1 MAKYGLIGEK
11 LSHSFS
17 KGIHE
22 QFGYYQYDLLPM
34 SIDELDTFMTEKK
47 FNAVNVTIPYK
58 QTVIPYCDF
67 LDESVQK
74 IGAANTI
81 VNKDG
86 KLTAYNT
93 DYYGF
98 IYSLKINE
106 ISLKDK
112 VVMILG
118 TGGTSKTIQAVCES
132 LEVKKVHIVSRTS
145 KNEFI
150 DYDTAIKQKDV
161 EVIINATPSG
171 MYPHNEECPIDIAN
185 YPHLEAVVDVI
196 YNPLK
201 TNLILDAEKQAIK
214 TANGLLMLVAQAKF
228 AADKFLDK
236 VLDDNLILPIYQN
249 MLKDYQNIVLIG
261 MPSSGKSTIA
271 LALSKI
277 FNKQFVDI
285 DEVIETNA
293 KQSIPEIFSEQGE
306 PYFRSL
312 EHEAVLSTSK
322 QTNLVI
328 ATGGGSILNPA
339 NVRALKQNGILFY
352 INRDIDQLETRGH
365 RPLSKD
371 KEALKAMYE
380 KRYPLY
386 IQAAHFV
393 IENNQEIESAI
404 DQIKEKFNEI
414 FSH

>member
-34 SIDELDTFMTEKK
+34 SVEELDVFLKDK
-47 FNAVNVTIPYK
+47 NFNAVNVTIPYK
-58 QTVIPYCDF
+58 QTVIPYCDE
-67 LDESVQK
+67 LDKSVTK

-81 VNKDG
+81 VNNNG

-98 IYSLKINE
+98 IYSLKINN

-118 TGGTSKTIQAVCES
+118 TGGTSKTIKAVCDHSEA
-132 LEVKKVHIVSRTS
+132 KKIIIVSRHAHDDI
-145 KNEFI
+145 I
-150 DYDTAIKQKDV
+150 DYEMALKQSDV
-161 EVIINATPSG
+161 QVIINATPSG
-171 MYPHNEECPIDIAN
+171 MYPHNEACPIDLS
-185 YPHLEAVVDVI
+185 YFTSCEAVVDVI

-201 TNLILDAEKQAIK
+201 TQLLIDAEKMGVK

-249 MLKDYQNIVLIG
+249 LLKDYTNIVLIG
-261 MPSSGKSTIA
+261 MPSSGKST
-271 LALSKI
+271 LGEALSKE
-277 FNKQFVDI
+277 FNKQLIDI
-285 DEVIETNA
+285 DTVIEENA
-293 KQSIPEIFSEQGE
+293 QKSIPEIFAEYGE
-306 PYFRSL
+306 PYFRQL
-312 EHEAVLSTSK
+312 EHEAVLSTAK
-322 QTNLVI
+322 NTHLVI

-339 NVRALKQNGILFY
+339 NVRALQQNGILFF
-352 INRDIDQLETRGH
+352 IDRDIEQLETRGH

-371 KEALKAMYE
+371 KATLQTMYE

-386 IQAAHFV
+386 IQAAHV
-393 IENNQEIESAI
+393 HIKNNDELESAI
-404 DQIKEKFNEI
+404 AQIKEKFNEI
-414 FSH
+414 FNH

>member
-22 QFGYYQYDLLPM
+22 QFGYYTYDLLPM
-34 SIDELDTFMTEKK
+34 SKEELDHFLTEKS
-47 FNAVNVTIPYK
+47 FDAVNVTIPYK
-58 QTVIPYCDF
+58 QTVIPYCDEC
-67 LDESVQK
+67 DESVTK
-74 IGAANTI
+74 IGAANTL
-81 VNKDG
+81 VNRDG
-86 KLTAYNT
+86 KLIAYNT

-98 IYSLKINE
+98 IYSLKMND
-106 ISLKDK
+106 ISLKNK

-118 TGGTSKTIQAVCES
+118 TGGTSKTIQAVCAS
-132 LEVKKVHIVSRTS
+132 LESKKIYIVSRTA
-145 KNEFI
+145 KDQFI
-150 DYDTAIKQKDV
+150 DYETAIKQSDI

-171 MYPHNEECPIDIAN
+171 MYPHNEDCPIDIAHYKN
-185 YPHLEAVVDVI
+185 LEAVVDVI

-201 TNLILDAEKQAIK
+201 TNLILDAEKHGIK

-236 VLDDNLILPIYQN
+236 VLDDNLIMPIYQN
-249 MLKDYQNIVLIG
+249 LLKDYQNIVLIG
-261 MPSSGKSTIA
+261 MPSSGKSTIGQ
-271 LALSKI
+271 ALSEI
-277 FNKQFVDI
+277 YHKQFIDI
-285 DEVIETNA
+285 DEVIESNA
-293 KQSIPEIFSEQGE
+293 QKSIPELFSEHGE

-312 EHEAVLSTSK
+312 EHEAVLSTAK
-322 QTNLVI
+322 TTNLVI

-339 NVRALKQNGILFY
+339 NVRALQQNGILFF
-352 INRDIDQLETRGH
+352 IDRDLEQLETRGH

-371 KEALKAMYE
+371 LDALRQMHQ

-386 IQAAHFV
+386 IQAAHITV
-393 IENNQEIESAI
+393 SNNNDIESAI
-404 DQIKEKFNEI
+404 SQIKEKFDEI